1 RVLFR
6 SVLVEQG
13 DDVDK
18 FKVSGRGE
26 LHLSVLIETMRREGY
41 EMGIS
46 RPEVVIKEVDG
57 VKQEPYENVILDIE
71 EQHQGS
77 IMEQFGLR
85 KGELTDMVPDGK
97 GRIRLEYTVPSR
109 GLIGFR
115 NQFMTMTSGTG
126 ILTGMFSHRSEEHT

>member
-1 RVLFR
+1 SASPFAGKAGTFVTSRKLTERLEEELLHTVALRV
-6 SVLVEQG
+6 VQG

-41 EMGIS
+41 ELGIS

-57 VKQEPYENVILDIE
+57 VKQEPYENVMLDIE

-77 IMEQFGLR
+77 IMEQCGLR
-85 KGELTDMVPDGK
+85 
-97 GRIRLEYTVPSR
+97 
-109 GLIGFR
+109 
-115 NQFMTMTSGTG
+115 
-126 ILTGMFSHRSEEHT
+126 SEVRR